1 VDVKMICPLHGPV
14 WRENLDYY
22 INKYQKWSRYEP
34 EDKGVA
40 IFYGSMYGH
49 TESVANSL
57 ALLLAERGMEKLAV
71 YDISETDLSEMIGEM
86 FRVSHWVLAAPT
98 YNGGLYPKMEWLLHD
113 AGKLN
118 LKNRK
123 VALIENGSWAPAAGK
138 EMKKILEVMENITLL
153 EPEIKIKSA
162 LKKEDGMVLENL
174 ADAIV
179 KSLEE
184 E

>member
-1 VDVKMICPLHGPV
+1 
-14 WRENLDYY
+14 
-22 INKYQKWSRYEP
+22 
-34 EDKGVA
+34 
-40 IFYGSMYGH
+40 
-49 TESVANSL
+49 
-57 ALLLAERGMEKLAV
+57 
-71 YDISETDLSEMIGEM
+71 
-86 FRVSHWVLAAPT
+86 
-98 YNGGLYPKMEWLLHD
+98 MEWLLHD